1 MTYSL
6 KSIGK
11 VSVSEEKTTIQIT
24 EKYRKAMLHLD
35 EFSHLIVLWWIEGRD
50 TEEGREILLVTP
62 PKQENAPLT
71 GVFSCRSPNRPNPIG
86 LTIVRVIEVNEEK
99 GTIEIEKIDAYD
111 QTPIIDIKPYLP
123 KSDCIINAKI
133 PEWFE
138 SLAKPKEE
146 LDN

>member
-11 VSVSEEKTTIQIT
+11 VAVDEEKTTIHIA
-24 EKYRKAMLHLD
+24 EKYRKAMLHLG
-35 EFSHLIVLWWIEGRD
+35 EFSHIIVLWWIEGRD

-62 PKQENAPLT
+62 PKQETAPLT

-86 LTIVRVIEVNEEK
+86 LTIVKVLEVDEEK
-99 GTIEIEKIDAYD
+99 GTIEIDKIDAFD
-111 QTPIIDIKPYLP
+111 QTPVIDIKPYLP
-123 KSDCIINAKI
+123 KSDCILNAKV

-138 SLAKPKEE
+138 SLANPKSNE
-146 LDN
+146 